1 MSATVLV
8 PVRRSLATV
17 TATRDSPVPSFAI
30 GNRATGDRVRAAI
43 INAGFAVPTGTVRV
57 DAPDA
62 HGIDLA
68 VALAVLLADPAHV
81 HLRQPNLVAFGGLA
95 LDGTATPTDP
105 PDIED
110 LPPGPWVARFWR
122 PTDHIPEPGEDAVL
136 TMTEV
141 ATLAIAW
148 DVLVKLL
155 EIERRLAGER
165 TTI

>member
-8 PVRRSLATV
+8 PARRRLAAV
-17 TATRDSPVPSFAI
+17 TATRDGAVPSFAI
-30 GNRATGDRVRAAI
+30 GSRATGDRVRAAI
-43 INAGFAVPTGTVRV
+43 VNQGYAVPAGSICI
-57 DAPDA
+57 DAPEA
-62 HGIDLA
+62 HGVDLA

-136 TMTEV
+136 TITP
-141 ATLAIAW
+141 TGSLAAAW
-148 DVLVKLL
+148 DILVGLIEL
-155 EIERRLAGER
+155 ERRLAADR
-165 TTI
+165 ATT